1 MRHIAKVHVRWDDQ
15 DAFGHVNNAKYLTY
29 VQEARVEMLWRSR
42 TNAGLEP
49 MLSDMVVARAE
60 VDYLLPIYEG
70 AIDIDCEIWVGKVGG
85 ASFEMNYELKSAAGL
100 HARVKTVQVG
110 VDMVTKKSRR
120 LNEAE
125 REYLLQYQELPETD
139 GI

>member
-49 MLSDMVVARAE
+49 LLSDMVVARAE

-70 AIDIDCEIWVGKVGG
+70 AMDIDCEIWVGKIGG
-85 ASFEMNYELKSAAGL
+85 ASFEMFYELKSAAGL

-110 VDMVTKKSRR
+110 VDVMTKKSRR
-120 LNEAE
+120 LNDAE
-125 REYLLQYQELPETD
+125 REYLMQYQELD
-139 GI
+139 GPAI

>member
-42 TNAGLEP
+42 ANAGLEP
-49 MLSDMVVARAE
+49 LLSDMVVARAE

-70 AIDIDCEIWVGKVGG
+70 AMDIDCEIWVGKIGG
-85 ASFEMNYELKSAAGL
+85 ASFEMFYELKSAAGV

-110 VDMVTKKSRR
+110 VDVVTKKSRR
-120 LNEAE
+120 LNDAE
-125 REYLLQYQELPETD
+125 REYLMQYQELD
-139 GI
+139 GPAI

>member
-42 TNAGLEP
+42 ANAGLEP
-49 MLSDMVVARAE
+49 LLSDMVVARAE

-70 AIDIDCEIWVGKVGG
+70 AMDIDCEIWVGKIGG
-85 ASFEMNYELKSAAGL
+85 ASFEMHYELKSAAGL

-110 VDMVTKKSRR
+110 VDINTKKSRR

-125 REYLLQYQELPETD
+125 REYLIQYQELD
-139 GI
+139 GPAI

>member
-42 TNAGLEP
+42 ANAGLEP
-49 MLSDMVVARAE
+49 LLSDMVVARAE
-60 VDYLLPIYEG
+60 VDYLLPIYDG
-70 AIDIDCEIWVGKVGG
+70 AMDIDCEIWVGKIGG
-85 ASFEMNYELKSAAGL
+85 ASFEMFYELKSTAGL

-110 VDMVTKKSRR
+110 VDVVTKKSRR
-120 LNEAE
+120 LNDAE
-125 REYLLQYQELPETD
+125 REYLMQFQELD
-139 GI
+139 GPAI